1 MEKLYIERI
10 KNLLTDSLR
19 ALEINDENLRKILS
33 DNKKTVYGKKYSFCE
48 ISNGDYY
55 AKKVPL
61 SEYSDY
67 EERICV
73 ENEFVAY
80 PIKYIL
86 GTSGTTGKQKY
97 FGVDAVIFTAGVGEN
112 GIGNR
117 ANIVKGLEFMGI
129 KMDAEKN
136 KVRGEETDV
145 SAADATVRTLVIPTN
160 EELMIA
166 LDTAALAK

>member
-1 MEKLYIERI
+1 M
-10 KNLLTDSLR
+10 
-19 ALEINDENLRKILS
+19 
-33 DNKKTVYGKKYSFCE
+33 G
-48 ISNGDYY
+48 
-55 AKKVPL
+55 
-61 SEYSDY
+61 
-67 EERICV
+67 
-73 ENEFVAY
+73 
-80 PIKYIL
+80 
-86 GTSGTTGKQKY
+86 
-97 FGVDAVIFTAGVGEN
+97 GVDAVIFTAGVGEN

-166 LDTAALAK
+166 LDTAALVK